1 MTQISWKK
9 RRTARSFKNSSWTQG
24 LWEDSKSSC
33 RNSTIT
39 VNSDHVAKKFLIK
52 LPKYSKRN
60 FKLCANFK
68 ILLGGHYN
76 SKYNQTK
83 YYLTT
88 ELYGENS
95 NTIASQLHY
104 VIKDLMKQEV
114 SEVYFIL
121 DNHSTNKNIF
131 GGVCL
136 LGFFG

>member
-1 MTQISWKK
+1 MRRLKK
-9 RRTARSFKNSSWTQG
+9 LLQV
-24 LWEDSKSSC
+24 

-39 VNSDHVAKKFLIK
+39 LYSDHMAKKFHIK

-95 NTIASQLHY
+95 NTTASQLHY

-121 DNHSTNKNIF
+121 DNHSTNKNMVVF
-131 GGVCL
+131 AYLDFLVHFP
-136 LGFFG
+136 FFIIDSDN